1 MRGLYECRAE
11 VFRRSENRIKERRKK
26 RSRMLAVCIPL
37 VFCIAAYSVFILPAM
52 LPASKTENF
61 ADNNAVPGKYG
72 SIFACSY
79 TEVVISCADDSD
91 SRRITDAAEVARILS
106 AIQSLCDDPGSAGSV
121 LPGVNPGEIPVVE
134 SIYQSMGLT
143 PGLNGF
149 VVTFRTEDGYENVYV
164 LDGNELFNVNEKT
177 RILLTDLQTA
187 ALKEALGI
195 SE

>member
-1 MRGLYECRAE
+1 
-11 VFRRSENRIKERRKK
+11 
-26 RSRMLAVCIPL
+26 MLAVCIPL
-37 VFCIAAYSVFILPAM
+37 VFCIAACSVFILPAM
-52 LPASKTENF
+52 LPASKTDNF

-106 AIQSLCDDPGSAGSV
+106 AIQGLCDDPGSSGSV

-143 PGLNGF
+143 PDLNGF
-149 VVTFRTEDGYENVYV
+149 VVTFRTEDAYENVYI
-164 LDGNELFNVNEKT
+164 LDGNELLNVNEKT

>member
-1 MRGLYECRAE
+1 
-11 VFRRSENRIKERRKK
+11 
-26 RSRMLAVCIPL
+26 MLAVCIPL

-52 LPASKTENF
+52 LPTSKIENF
-61 ADNNAVPGKYG
+61 ADNNAVPEKYG
-72 SIFACSY
+72 SNFACSY

-106 AIQSLCDDPGSAGSV
+106 AIQGLCDDPGSSGSV
-121 LPGVNPGEIPVVE
+121 LPEVNPGEIPVVE

-143 PGLNGF
+143 PELNGF

>member
-1 MRGLYECRAE
+1 MRELYECRAE

-61 ADNNAVPGKYG
+61 ADNNAVSGKYG

-106 AIQSLCDDPGSAGSV
+106 AIQGLCDDLGSSGSV

-164 LDGNELFNVNEKT
+164 LDGNELLNMNEKT

>member
-1 MRGLYECRAE
+1 
-11 VFRRSENRIKERRKK
+11 
-26 RSRMLAVCIPL
+26 MLAVCIPL

-79 TEVVISCADDSD
+79 TEVVINCADDSD

-106 AIQSLCDDPGSAGSV
+106 AIQGLCDDPGSSGSV
-121 LPGVNPGEIPVVE
+121 LPEVNPGEIPVVE

-143 PGLNGF
+143 PDLNGF
-149 VVTFRTEDGYENVYV
+149 VVTFRTADGYENVYI
-164 LDGNELFNVNEKT
+164 LDGNELLNVNEKT

>member
-1 MRGLYECRAE
+1 MRELYECRAE

-61 ADNNAVPGKYG
+61 ADNNAVSGKYG

-106 AIQSLCDDPGSAGSV
+106 AIQGLCDDPGSSGSV
-121 LPGVNPGEIPVVE
+121 LPEVNPGEIPVVE

-143 PGLNGF
+143 PDLNGF
-149 VVTFRTEDGYENVYV
+149 VVTFRTEDGYENIYV